1 VTCIRCGTAL
11 SATSRFCSECG
22 HAVNRPA
29 GTADRFSS
37 PASYTPGY
45 LADRILRSKA
55 ALEGERKQVTVLFA
69 DLKGSTEMLAE
80 RDPEEARELIDPVL
94 ERMIE
99 SVHQYEGIVNQ
110 IMGDGIMALFGAPLA
125 HEDHAIRGCYAA
137 LDMQARIAEYM
148 PEVRR
153 THGCEIQIRVGLHS
167 GEVVVRAISNDLH
180 LDYSAVGLTTH
191 LAARMEQI
199 AIPGSVRIT
208 GETLRLA
215 EGFVEARTLG
225 PVPIK
230 GQPRPVEVFELVRAT
245 PDRTRLQAAVARGL
259 TPFVGRTAELE
270 TLKRALELASD
281 GSGQVVAVSGEAG
294 VGKSRLIYEL
304 ARSRR
309 LQPWLILES
318 SAVAYRKSGTYRH
331 LTGVLRQYFGIEE
344 REDPRQRREKI
355 VGKVLTL
362 DSGLQPLLAP
372 FLSLFDLPV
381 EDGRW
386 NLLDPRSRR
395 RQTLEAV
402 KQLLSKESQLRPVL
416 LVFEDLHWTDSETQ
430 AFLDLLAKDIQPYPI
445 ALIVTYRPEYDDT
458 WDQLGHYVRLRVEP
472 LPDRTAGDLLTQLL
486 GSAPELD
493 GLKQLLIERTDANPF
508 FLEESVRTLVE
519 TGALT
524 GSPGHYQL
532 RHAIQRIQVPP
543 TVQAMLAGRIDR
555 LSLENKHLL
564 QCAAALG
571 KDVQY
576 RLLRKI
582 VREPEESIREGL
594 AHLREAGL
602 LDETSLFPELEY
614 SFRHALTHEVAYSGL
629 LQERRRSLHAAIVQA
644 LESEYADR
652 LTEHVERLAHHAES
666 GELWDKAL
674 RYLRQAGARAFS
686 HSAQDAAVEWF
697 ERGLAVLARQPRSRA
712 NIALGID
719 LRIDLRYA
727 LIPLGYS
734 QRVLGTLREAEALAL
749 EIDDQARL
757 ALIYSFLTNY
767 YQVAGDPRQSIDYG
781 ERALAFAITNRDAAT
796 EVTATAFLASAF
808 FTVGDYTRSV
818 TLGRHN
824 VELLT
829 GDRVFQR
836 FGMANLP
843 SVYTRLSLARALAE
857 TGQFQEALDFA
868 EDARSIAETADH
880 AVSLPLGW
888 FAIGYVF
895 LRQGHYDSAIRAL
908 ERAWHLSRTANV
920 IWFRHIAS
928 TLAGAYAHTGRA
940 TEALHLIKEAGEQAE
955 AMGLAGSPLGHGVRL
970 LGHTEVLLR
979 TEDLDHA
986 AKVGLEAYEYLQRI
1000 GARGFAA
1007 WALRHLGAI
1016 ASRCHPDAPSA
1027 AITYL
1032 EQARALAVEIGMR
1045 PLLGHCHLELGELA
1059 FREGE
1064 GERGRGET
1072 SAALS
1077 IYREL
1082 SMPYWAQRAERQL
1095 AREITP

>member
-1 VTCIRCGTAL
+1 MTCIRCGTAL

-22 HAVNRPA
+22 HAVTRPA

-45 LADRILRSKA
+45 LADRILRSRA

-69 DLKGSTEMLAE
+69 DLKGSTEMLAG

-94 ERMIE
+94 ERMIAA
-99 SVHQYEGIVNQ
+99 VHQYEGVVNQ

-304 ARSRR
+304 ARSPR

-318 SAVAYRKSGTYRH
+318 SAVAYGKSGTYRH
-331 LTGVLRQYFGIEE
+331 LAGVLRQYFGIEE

-372 FLSLFDLPV
+372 FLALFDLPV
-381 EDGRW
+381 EDSRW
-386 NLLDPRSRR
+386 NLLDPRTRR

-402 KQLLSKESQLRPVL
+402 KRLLFKESHLRPVL

-430 AFLDLLAKDIQPYPI
+430 AFLDLLAEGLHPYPI
-445 ALIVTYRPEYDDT
+445 VLIVSYRPEYADT

-472 LPDRTAGDLLTQLL
+472 LSDRTAGDLLTQLL

-493 GLKQLLIERTDANPF
+493 GLKQLLIGRTDANPF

-524 GSPGHYQL
+524 GSPGRYQL

-543 TVQAMLAGRIDR
+543 TVRAMLAGRIDR
-555 LSLENKHLL
+555 LSLEDKHLL

-571 KDVQY
+571 KDVPY
-576 RLLRKI
+576 RLLREI
-582 VREPEESIREGL
+582 VHEPG
-594 AHLREAGL
+594 G
-602 LDETSLFPELEY
+602 
-614 SFRHALTHEVAYSGL
+614 
-629 LQERRRSLHAAIVQA
+629 
-644 LESEYADR
+644 
-652 LTEHVERLAHHAES
+652 EHS
-666 GELWDKAL
+666 
-674 RYLRQAGARAFS
+674 
-686 HSAQDAAVEWF
+686 
-697 ERGLAVLARQPRSRA
+697 
-712 NIALGID
+712 
-719 LRIDLRYA
+719 
-727 LIPLGYS
+727 
-734 QRVLGTLREAEALAL
+734 
-749 EIDDQARL
+749 
-757 ALIYSFLTNY
+757 
-767 YQVAGDPRQSIDYG
+767 
-781 ERALAFAITNRDAAT
+781 
-796 EVTATAFLASAF
+796 
-808 FTVGDYTRSV
+808 
-818 TLGRHN
+818 
-824 VELLT
+824 
-829 GDRVFQR
+829 
-836 FGMANLP
+836 
-843 SVYTRLSLARALAE
+843 
-857 TGQFQEALDFA
+857 
-868 EDARSIAETADH
+868 
-880 AVSLPLGW
+880 
-888 FAIGYVF
+888 
-895 LRQGHYDSAIRAL
+895 
-908 ERAWHLSRTANV
+908 
-920 IWFRHIAS
+920 
-928 TLAGAYAHTGRA
+928 
-940 TEALHLIKEAGEQAE
+940 
-955 AMGLAGSPLGHGVRL
+955 
-970 LGHTEVLLR
+970 
-979 TEDLDHA
+979 
-986 AKVGLEAYEYLQRI
+986 
-1000 GARGFAA
+1000 
-1007 WALRHLGAI
+1007 
-1016 ASRCHPDAPSA
+1016 
-1027 AITYL
+1027 
-1032 EQARALAVEIGMR
+1032 
-1045 PLLGHCHLELGELA
+1045 
-1059 FREGE
+1059 
-1064 GERGRGET
+1064 
-1072 SAALS
+1072 
-1077 IYREL
+1077 
-1082 SMPYWAQRAERQL
+1082 
-1095 AREITP
+1095 

>member
-1 VTCIRCGTAL
+1 VTCVRCGTAL
-11 SATSRFCSECG
+11 SPTSRFCSECG
-22 HAVNRPA
+22 HAVRRVA
-29 GTADRFSS
+29 GSAARFSS

-45 LADRILRSKA
+45 LAERILRSKSV
-55 ALEGERKQVTVLFA
+55 LEGERKQVTVLFA
-69 DLKGSTEMLAE
+69 DLKGSTEMLAD

-99 SVHQYEGIVNQ
+99 AVHQYEGVVNQ

-125 HEDHAIRGCYAA
+125 HEDHAVRGCYAA
-137 LDMQARIAEYM
+137 LDMQARIASFM

-153 THGCEIQIRVGLHS
+153 AHGCEIQIRVGLHS
-167 GEVVVRAISNDLH
+167 GEVVLRAISNDLH

-191 LAARMEQI
+191 MAARMEQI
-199 AIPGSVRIT
+199 AIPGSIRIT

-215 EGFVEARTLG
+215 EGFVDARTLG

-230 GQPRPVEVFELVRAT
+230 GQPRPVEVFELVSAV
-245 PDRTRLQAAVARGL
+245 PNRTRLQAAVARGL
-259 TPFVGRTAELE
+259 TPFVGRTTELDSLE
-270 TLKRALELASD
+270 RALDRAAD
-281 GSGQVVAVSGEAG
+281 GHGQVVAVAGDAG

-309 LQPWLILES
+309 LERWLILEG
-318 SAVAYRKSGTYRH
+318 SAVAYGVPGTYRH
-331 LTGVLRQYFGIEE
+331 VVAVLRQYFGIEE
-344 REDPRQRREKI
+344 RDDPRQRREKI
-355 VGKVLTL
+355 VGKVLTV

-372 FLSLFDLPV
+372 FLALFDLAV
-381 EDGRW
+381 EDSRW
-386 NLLDPRSRR
+386 NQLDPRSRR
-395 RQTLEAV
+395 QQTLDAV
-402 KQLLSKESQLRPVL
+402 KRLLLKESQLRPLL

-430 AFLDLLAKDIQPYPI
+430 AFLDLLAESVHAHPI
-445 ALIVTYRPEYDDT
+445 LLLASYRPEYEDS
-458 WDQLGHYVRLRVEP
+458 WGELSHYTRLSLEP
-472 LPDRTAGDLLTQLL
+472 LSQRTAGELLTQLL
-486 GSAPELD
+486 GSGPELD
-493 GLKQLLIERTDANPF
+493 GLKQLLIDRTDANPF

-519 TGALT
+519 TGALGGT
-524 GSPGHYQL
+524 PGRYQL
-532 RHAIQRIQVPP
+532 QHAIQRIQVPP
-543 TVQAMLAGRIDR
+543 TVQALLAGRIDR
-555 LSLENKHLL
+555 LSLEDKHLL

-571 KDVQY
+571 KDVPY
-576 RLLRKI
+576 RLLRVI
-582 VREPEESIREGL
+582 VSEPEASIREGL
-594 AHLREAGL
+594 LHLRDAGL
-602 LDETSLFPELEY
+602 LDETKLFPEVEY
-614 SFRHALTHEVAYSGL
+614 SFRHALTHEVAYGSL
-629 LQERRRSLHAAIVQA
+629 VHERRRILHAAIVRA

-652 LTEHVERLAHHAES
+652 LAEHVERLATHAEG

-674 RYLRQAGARAFS
+674 IYLRQAGVRAFG
-686 HSAQDAAVEWF
+686 HSAQTAAVEWF
-697 ERGLAVLARQPRSRA
+697 ERALTVLDREPRTAA
-712 NIALGID
+712 NMALGID

-734 QRVLGTLREAEALAL
+734 QRVLSTLREAEALAL
-749 EIDDQARL
+749 ELNDQARL

-781 ERALAFAITNRDAAT
+781 ERALAFATAHRDMAA

-808 FTVGDYTRSV
+808 FTVGEYTRTL
-818 TLGRHN
+818 TLGRQN

-857 TGQFQEALDFA
+857 MGRFPEAQDFA
-868 EDARSIAETADH
+868 EDARSIAETAGH
-880 AVSLPLGW
+880 TVSLPLGW
-888 FAIGYVF
+888 FAIGYVL

-908 ERAWHLSRTANV
+908 ERAGSLSRSTNG

-970 LGHTEVLLR
+970 LGHTEALLR
-979 TEDLDHA
+979 AEDLDHA
-986 AKVGLEAYEYLQRI
+986 AEVALEAFEYLQGI

-1016 ASRCHPDAPSA
+1016 AARRRPDTPA
-1027 AITYL
+1027 AAVGYL
-1032 EQARALAVEIGMR
+1032 EQARALAVELSMR
-1045 PLLGHCHLELGELA
+1045 PLLGHCHLELGDLA
-1059 FREGE
+1059 FRGGE

-1072 SAALS
+1072 RAALS

-1082 SMPYWAQRAERQL
+1082 NMPYWAQRAERQL
-1095 AREITP
+1095 AWEISP